1 MMEML
6 AEFAIQEFKRRPS
19 DDLAEIDAQRERIR
33 TLEKERASIQRQ
45 YQATRRNMAQ
55 GELVVQTLRFQVDS
69 LQRELAQQREELD
82 AARRSCEGLC
92 IVCME
97 DSASHVVVPCGHLAL
112 CQRCSGLASTRCP
125 LCRQDAERVIRV
137 FRP

>member
-1 MMEML
+1 MEML
-6 AEFAIQEFKRRPS
+6 AEFAAQELKRRPTEE
-19 DDLAEIDAQRERIR
+19 LEKIDAQRERIR
-33 TLEKERASIQRQ
+33 NLEKEKASIQRQ
-45 YQATRRNMAQ
+45 FQATKMSMAQ

-82 AARRSCEGLC
+82 VARSRSCEGQC

-112 CQRCSGLASTRCP
+112 CQRCSGLASSRCP
-125 LCRQDAERVIRV
+125 LCRQAAERVIRV